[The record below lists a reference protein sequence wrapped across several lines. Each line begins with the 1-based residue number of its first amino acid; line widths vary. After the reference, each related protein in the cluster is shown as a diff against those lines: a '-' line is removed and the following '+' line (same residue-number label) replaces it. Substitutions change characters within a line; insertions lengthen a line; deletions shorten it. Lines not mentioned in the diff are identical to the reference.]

1 MLKLLLSGI
10 RKQKWGK
17 QAMQADSPS
26 SYLQERIECSIQAAN
41 HYHIPAL
48 VLLAVAEQE
57 GGKPGQKVR
66 NSNGTY
72 DYGVMQI
79 NTVSLA
85 DLKRFG
91 INEHHVLANGCYPYY
106 LAAWRIAGHLQN
118 DEGDI
123 WQRAANYHSRTP
135 TYNRLYRSN
144 LIRRAAK
151 IASRLEA
158 KQAAPELTANLSSQ
172 TIQPIKKILYS
183 QIQPLFSATSAPIR
197 VKGFDKL
204 NAYTFQ
210 TQSQSLSAFGKTA
223 ATAGW

>member
-1 MLKLLLSGI
+1 
-10 RKQKWGK
+10 
-17 QAMQADSPS
+17 MQTDIPNH
-26 SYLQERIECSIQAAN
+26 YQQERIECSIQAAN
-41 HYHIPAL
+41 HYHIPPL

-85 DLKRFG
+85 DVRRFG
-91 INEHHVLANGCYPYY
+91 INENHVLAKGCYPYY
-106 LAAWRIAGHLQN
+106 LAAWRLAGHLQN
-118 DEGDI
+118 DLGDI

-135 TYNRLYRSN
+135 TYNRIYRLN

-158 KQAAPELTANLSSQ
+158 KQAAPEFTTNLSAL
-172 TIQPIKKILYS
+172 TIQPIKKIHS
-183 QIQPLFSATSAPIR
+183 PQIQPLFSATSAPIR
-197 VKGFDKL
+197 VLSFEKLSDYSFQSQGIKGFK
-204 NAYTFQ
+204 
-210 TQSQSLSAFGKTA
+210 KTA
-223 ATAGW
+223 STTGW

>member
-1 MLKLLLSGI
+1 MLKLPPSAI

-26 SYLQERIECSIQAAN
+26 YYLQERIECSIQAAN
-41 HYHIPAL
+41 HYHIPAV

-66 NSNGTY
+66 NSNGTF

-85 DLKRFG
+85 DLRRFG

-118 DEGDI
+118 DLGDI

-135 TYNRLYRSN
+135 TYNRLYRSK
-144 LIRRAAK
+144 LIRRAVK
-151 IASRLEA
+151 IASRLGA
-158 KQAAPELTANLSSQ
+158 KQVTPKLTTNSSEQ
-172 TIQPIKKILYS
+172 NTQPVSKIQFT
-183 QIQPLFSATSAPIR
+183 QIQPQFSDYSAPIR
-197 VKGFDKL
+197 VKGFDKI
-204 NAYTFQ
+204 NTYPFPSHAIG
-210 TQSQSLSAFGKTA
+210 AFGKTA
-223 ATAGW
+223 ATTGW

>member
-1 MLKLLLSGI
+1 
-10 RKQKWGK
+10 
-17 QAMQADSPS
+17 MQADIPAH
-26 SYLQERIECSIQAAN
+26 YQQERIECSIQAAN
-41 HYHIPAL
+41 HYHIPPL

-85 DLKRFG
+85 DLQHFG
-91 INEHHVLANGCYPYY
+91 INEHHVLATGCYPYY

-118 DEGDI
+118 DQGDI

-135 TYNRLYRSN
+135 FHNRIYRSN

-158 KQAAPELTANLSSQ
+158 KQAAPKLTANLSAQTSQ
-172 TIQPIKKILYS
+172 PVKKMHFA
-183 QIQPLFSATSAPIR
+183 QIQPPFSAYSAPIR
-197 VKGFDKL
+197 VIGFDKL
-204 NAYTFQ
+204 NAYPYQ
-210 TQSQSLSAFGKTA
+210 SQSQSLGAFGKTA
-223 ATAGW
+223 ATTGW

>member
-1 MLKLLLSGI
+1 MLKLPPSAT
-10 RKQKWGK
+10 RNPKWGK
-17 QAMQADSPS
+17 RAMQADIPTH
-26 SYLQERIECSIQAAN
+26 YHQERIECSIQAAN
-41 HYHIPAL
+41 HYHIPSL

-66 NSNGTY
+66 NKNGTY

-85 DLKRFG
+85 DLRRFG
-91 INEHHVLANGCYPYY
+91 INENHVLSKGCYPYY
-106 LAAWRIAGHLQN
+106 LAAWRIAGHIQN
-118 DEGDI
+118 DVGDI

-158 KQAAPELTANLSSQ
+158 KQAAPEFTTNLSAL
-172 TIQPIKKILYS
+172 TIQPIKKIYS
-183 QIQPLFSATSAPIR
+183 PQIQQPVSATSAPIR

-204 NAYTFQ
+204 YTYPY
-210 TQSQSLSAFGKTA
+210 QSQSLGSFGKTA
-223 ATAGW
+223 STTGW

>member
-1 MLKLLLSGI
+1 MLKLRPSAI

-17 QAMQADSPS
+17 QAMQADIQSY
-26 SYLQERIECSIQAAN
+26 YLQERIECSIQAAK
-41 HYHIPAL
+41 HYHIPPL

-66 NSNGTY
+66 NSNGTF

-85 DLKRFG
+85 DLRRFG

-118 DEGDI
+118 DQGDI

-135 TYNRLYRSN
+135 YFNRRYRAK
-144 LIRRAAK
+144 LISRAAK
-151 IASRLEA
+151 LA
-158 KQAAPELTANLSSQ
+158 QELSVFTSKN
-172 TIQPIKKILYS
+172 I
-183 QIQPLFSATSAPIR
+183 LFSKIPINKIEQNPKPAKTLGSTFVAAYSAPIR
-197 VKGFDKL
+197 VQGFDSPQQT
-204 NAYTFQ
+204 TFQ
-210 TQSQSLSAFGKTA
+210 SHHSSWIDGNNKLASK
-223 ATAGW
+223 

>member
-1 MLKLLLSGI
+1 MLKLPPSAT
-10 RKQKWGK
+10 RKQKRGK
-17 QAMQADSPS
+17 RAMQADIPTH
-26 SYLQERIECSIQAAN
+26 YHQERIECSIKAAN

-48 VLLAVAEQE
+48 VLLSVADQE

-135 TYNRLYRSN
+135 TYNRIYRLN

-158 KQAAPELTANLSSQ
+158 KQAAPELTANLFAQ
-172 TIQPIKKILYS
+172 TAKPVKKIHFS
-183 QIQPLFSATSAPIR
+183 QIKSPDFATSAPIR
-197 VKGFDKL
+197 VIGFDRL
-204 NAYTFQ
+204 NANPY
-210 TQSQSLSAFGKTA
+210 QSHSLGTVGKTA
-223 ATAGW
+223 ATTEW

>member
-1 MLKLLLSGI
+1 
-10 RKQKWGK
+10 
-17 QAMQADSPS
+17 MQP
-26 SYLQERIECSIQAAN
+26 YIPTHYQQERIECSIQAAS

-79 NTVSLA
+79 NTLTLA
-85 DLKRFG
+85 DLRAFG
-91 INEHHVLANGCYPYY
+91 INENHVLANGCYPYY

-118 DEGDI
+118 DQGDI
-123 WQRAANYHSRTP
+123 WQRVANYHSRTP

-144 LIRRAAK
+144 LIRRASN

-158 KQAAPELTANLSSQ
+158 KQAAPKLTANLSGQ
-172 TIQPIKKILYS
+172 TAQPVNKIHS
-183 QIQPLFSATSAPIR
+183 AQIQRPFSAYSAPIR
-197 VKGFDKL
+197 VIGFNNLYD
-204 NAYTFQ
+204 YPH
-210 TQSQSLSAFGKTA
+210 QSQSLGAFGKTP
-223 ATAGW
+223 TTKGW